1 MYSFLFIRAL
11 PSAHTSMLEFRVV
24 RSRTARDIANAT
36 AQWQFSRENSLIATF
51 ASAVLLL
58 VIIGSAHFVA
68 SLFVRDPGQFVNAW
82 YALIIFACVVFTVVG
97 LLYMIGTGET
107 HGGLRHETKDTVALL
122 CGDAPRHMT
131 EPIARQLDALFIHLF
146 KDRPVRFA
154 FDSKHMAKCASEY
167 FRDVNKRITGRLSSS
182 ELKRWLARHDEECFY
197 STHQPL
203 KIFTWGCMSFNATKW
218 WVIEVSTS
226 TEGMSPNDEKEE
238 LQQTCTCSNA
248 TAHK

>member
-1 MYSFLFIRAL
+1 
-11 PSAHTSMLEFRVV
+11 MLEFRVV

-82 YALIIFACVVFTVVG
+82 YALIIFACVVVTVVG

-107 HGGLRHETKDTVALL
+107 HGGLRHETKDTIAFL
-122 CGDAPRHMT
+122 CEDAPAHVT
-131 EPIARQLDALFIHLF
+131 EPIARQLEAVFIELF
-146 KDRPVRFA
+146 KDRPLRFA
-154 FDSKHMAKCASEY
+154 FNSKHMAKCASQY
-167 FRDVNKRITGRLSSS
+167 FDDVNKTIIGKPTSTD
-182 ELKRWLARHDEECFY
+182 LKRWLRRHNEERLFT
-197 STHQPL
+197 THQPL

-226 TEGMSPNDEKEE
+226 TEGMSPHDGKEE
-238 LQQTCTCSNA
+238 PQQTCTCSNA